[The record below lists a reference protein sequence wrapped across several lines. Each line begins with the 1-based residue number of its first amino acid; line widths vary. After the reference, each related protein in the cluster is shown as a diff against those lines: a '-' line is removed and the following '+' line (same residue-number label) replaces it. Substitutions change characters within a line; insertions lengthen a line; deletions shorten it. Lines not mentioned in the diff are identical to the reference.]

1 MIDLDGLLETGRK
14 SPLRIGIGLEPR
26 RLSETAEWLKRRGCA
41 VELVGFLDARSM
53 VDSLSKGDIDAAVRG
68 TLGSGEALAAM
79 KTLSSTG
86 KVMRTAVMSQVS
98 GRPFMLTPVGIDEG
112 NGLEQRLDM
121 VRQTMAYLANTEWQ
135 IEVGVLSK
143 GRAEDRERGEE
154 IRRSLEDG
162 EAMERILA
170 AEGVPTGHYSI
181 LVEEAVRDRDL
192 IVAPDGVAGNLMF
205 RTLHFLGGGRSYGAP
220 IVNLPKVFVDTSR
233 AKTDYSNSVLLA
245 AGLAQV
251 GCRA

>member
-1 MIDLDGLLETGRK
+1 MDYKETVSVLRSIPVFASLDTASLKLL
-14 SPLRIGIGLEPR
+14 
-26 RLSETAEWLKRRGCA
+26 A
-41 VELVGFLDARSM
+41 F
-53 VDSLSKGDIDAAVRG
+53 
-68 TLGSGEALAAM
+68 
-79 KTLSSTG
+79 SS
-86 KVMRTAVMSQVS
+86 
-98 GRPFMLTPVGIDEG
+98 
-112 NGLEQRLDM
+112 N
-121 VRQTMAYLANTEWQ
+121 YL
-135 IEVGVLSK
+135 
-143 GRAEDRERGEE
+143 
-154 IRRSLEDG
+154 SLEDG

-192 IVAPDGVAGNLMF
+192 IIAPDGVAGNLMF